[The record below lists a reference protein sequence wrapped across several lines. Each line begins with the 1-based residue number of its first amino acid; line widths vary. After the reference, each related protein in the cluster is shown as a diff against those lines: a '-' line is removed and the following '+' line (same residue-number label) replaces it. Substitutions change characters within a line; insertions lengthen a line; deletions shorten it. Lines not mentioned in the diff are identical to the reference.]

1 MGWRVLPVVARNLVF
16 QFPPLVV
23 ASRHL
28 RELRQSLHNGIHLC
42 LDRFWQ
48 IGIDM
53 FAADLRQCLGEFLQL
68 FHKPGV
74 IGGTGFQRPNAL
86 Q

>member
-1 MGWRVLPVVARNLVF
+1 
-16 QFPPLVV
+16 
-23 ASRHL
+23 
-28 RELRQSLHNGIHLC
+28 
-42 LDRFWQ
+42 
-48 IGIDM
+48 M